1 MPRVNSLTAHS
12 VNIFGKHL
20 LLMDQ
25 SILARAVT
33 PMLERGDWNCLKW

>member
-25 SILARAVT
+25 SILPWAAKAT
-33 PMLERGDWNCLKW
+33 LIKCSIS